1 MPPNPNRNAP
11 GDEGE
16 KRTKVGHSVGRAGI
30 GGNVY
35 LQVGWESLPSPFLS
49 LSRSASVFHMFRFL
63 SRRER
68 QHMGPNFHPTGLSPF
83 HSHPVSQST
92 SVVAAA
98 AATWNSIEKKRKT
111 QWAECWN
118 RPSGGAAAIFFR
130 LFLTDRVNCRW
141 RRLQCGSVAAHPL
154 RWESPPFRTKAQN
167 AELLSLLSLFLSPLA
182 LPCEYFLTAAG
193 NGRHGGESLTDPEH
207 SSDVRPR
214 LRRIGHVF
222 RSALTKNPP
231 QAVIAAA
238 CSNLFARPRRCDGA
252 AGTI

>member
-1 MPPNPNRNAP
+1 M
-11 GDEGE
+11 
-16 KRTKVGHSVGRAGI
+16 GRM
-30 GGNVY
+30 
-35 LQVGWESLPSPFLS
+35 LESS
-49 LSRSASVFHMFRFL
+49 
-63 SRRER
+63 
-68 QHMGPNFHPTGLSPF
+68 
-83 HSHPVSQST
+83 
-92 SVVAAA
+92 
-98 AATWNSIEKKRKT
+98 
-111 QWAECWN
+111 
-118 RPSGGAAAIFFR
+118 RPSGTAAIFFR

-167 AELLSLLSLFLSPLA
+167 AELLSLLSLGSRA

-193 NGRHGGESLTDPEH
+193 NGRHERESLTDPEH

-238 CSNLFARPRRCDGA
+238 ATSSHDHGGA
-252 AGTI
+252 TERAEQYN